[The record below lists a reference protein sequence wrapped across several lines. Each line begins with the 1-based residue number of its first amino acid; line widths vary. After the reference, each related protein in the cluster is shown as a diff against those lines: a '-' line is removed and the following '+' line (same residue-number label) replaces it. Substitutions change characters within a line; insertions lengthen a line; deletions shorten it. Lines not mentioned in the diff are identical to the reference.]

1 MTAPP
6 MRGTVSPDA
15 AHRRSNRR
23 RQMAIGVQ
31 IDFDGATLDQYDEV
45 VAKMG
50 FEPGGRGEPGG
61 LFHWVTKTDTG
72 IRVTD
77 VWESQEIFERFARE
91 KIGPLTAAVGLMTE
105 PRISFYDV
113 HNYLTAG

>member
-1 MTAPP
+1 
-6 MRGTVSPDA
+6 
-15 AHRRSNRR
+15 
-23 RQMAIGVQ
+23 MAIAVQ

-61 LFHWVTKTDTG
+61 LFHWATMTG
-72 IRVTD
+72 TGLRVTD
-77 VWESQEIFERFARE
+77 VWESQEAFERFARE
-91 KIGPLTAAVGLMTE
+91 KIGPITASVGVVNE
-105 PRISFYDV
+105 PRVTMYEV